1 MCHASVADRKC
12 LSSVVNTVSDEP
24 ADAKRSGMHIQ
35 QVVPHDHWPSGDS
48 RDLAEIRFAPDEL
61 AARFGLRFEDD
72 LDDLDWYKLAALHL
86 PDGSQV
92 WLYRYRHDPSPGT
105 AVRADAGADFAKTK
119 EQLKQALDL
128 SEDDLLWVAPA
139 ARASASVA

>member
-1 MCHASVADRKC
+1 MRVH
-12 LSSVVNTVSDEP
+12 
-24 ADAKRSGMHIQ
+24 
-35 QVVPHDHWPSGDS
+35 QVVPHQRWPSGDS

-61 AARFGLRFEDD
+61 ATRFGLQFEED
-72 LDDLDWYKLAALHL
+72 LDDLDWFKLAALQL

-92 WLYRYRHDPSPGT
+92 WLYKYRGDQFTGT

-139 ARASASVA
+139 ARASASIA